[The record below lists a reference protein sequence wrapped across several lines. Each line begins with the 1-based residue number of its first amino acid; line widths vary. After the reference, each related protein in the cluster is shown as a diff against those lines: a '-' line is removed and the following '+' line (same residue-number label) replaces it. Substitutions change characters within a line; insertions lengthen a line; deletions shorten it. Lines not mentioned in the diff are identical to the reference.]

1 MKKLDLNNL
10 GVEEM
15 NAAELRTVEG
25 GGLLGDGDF
34 GYFLDEAIEIVNGTL
49 NFVSKT
55 VTDLISAVRNLL
67 W

>member
-25 GGLLGDGDF
+25 GGLVNDLLFTFLADVVPIINDTLDF
-34 GYFLDEAIEIVNGTL
+34 VKKTVANVLSTL
-49 NFVSKT
+49 N
-55 VTDLISAVRNLL
+55 NLL